1 MDEENELEE
10 GEAWSGREDDS
21 CIDPDAFSYIDKKIQ
36 DVLGHFQK
44 DFEAG
49 LSAENLGA
57 KFGGYGSF
65 LPTYQRSPL
74 ILSQPRS
81 AQDVPSQNV
90 TKSPYNPSVKV
101 TNPNVSVTMSAS
113 CLKNNSVMVPPVDNS
128 CKRDMCVNEPYIQE
142 SNSQHTS
149 LDKPS
154 NITDQKPLKVR
165 IKVGS
170 DNTLARNNVTIY
182 STLGLDLSSPSSFE
196 DSPHGSIGISSEF
209 QDLPDESPKTIFQVM
224 TCFVVP
230 GGLLL
235 SPLQESLFQLVL
247 KDNSFVNKGKRGMLF
262 QGTPEM
268 NSDFAYYSTCSREVK
283 GQMEQQTKSSEHKG
297 RPRVIKNAD
306 GKNDVNL
313 IREIDIETQGGQ
325 ELAPSSISN
334 NADRKAERLMV
345 GNTAKDDTKMLDH
358 QWKMNEAS
366 LKGISTF
373 PGAVDDKPYDLIE
386 STTNNEITNSGNEIT
401 CSRGKLNLRASR
413 TEKKLEEQ
421 NSNKQKNDNSE
432 LQKEVRRKV
441 DKDFGPYSNGQKR
454 RNGQITEPADH
465 IESNS
470 FPHKEKAMG
479 RKDQI
484 SDGKKKPKSRINF
497 RSSGEFLKDNISGS
511 SSAALKER
519 KKNSHA
525 RTDHAEKKSN
535 ALKSHKQSSG
545 ASFRE
550 FHGNIK
556 WDNKSEPSENEVGS
570 QDFHSKRKGKSM
582 KPKHEKSV
590 VSTHTFKEKSGCKK
604 VEETLTSG
612 TFIDEPILTPLTC
625 NVLATDAT
633 VAPPAPAI
641 INDEWV
647 CCDICGKW
655 RLLPYETNP
664 SDLPNTW
671 QCNMLNWLPGMNS
684 CEIGEEE
691 TTNAL
696 IALYLPLAPENGATL
711 DGCHNVASSST
722 SFAGGLPLGQRIEVN
737 IQNVHGTGKRKNTLK
752 DASDMLSHST
762 PKCFPDTVN
771 RGQLASVKCEISNEA
786 NKHHPVEL
794 NSMNKVG
801 LVNESRSSDFNR
813 EKQKIKQKYKQKNLG
828 FYSDEDDHGRQSE
841 KHLKLK
847 SKREV
852 DQDDLGSSKKPR
864 KEILQYSDKE
874 CSNHNLSMEAFE
886 ETGIGGCSTAG
897 IATNESK
904 QRKLPMPKDLKCDSD
919 VNSAASSKRLRDEVQ
934 FNALYVDKSN
944 NLDLSA
950 KKRKVKEWQE
960 GEPNHEALVTSQHLV
975 ENEVIVKGALSESK
989 PVKNRKALLSIP
1001 EGEGS
1006 KATKLNSKMDQKGK
1020 LTRMALP
1027 TSIEHLPDRINRQ
1040 ASYTMVEEHRSN
1052 QSRGNS
1058 ASPRNL
1064 EFNCLKGDM
1073 VHSQPLA
1080 AANSS
1085 SSKVSGSRKSRSNL
1099 KETKGSPIESVSS
1112 SPSRIPRIEKPS
1124 CKRILEQ
1131 NVDVINA
1138 GFSVLRSPKGCADS
1152 EVNGGSAPSGNDRK
1166 ERVFSLQH
1174 RGCKSDLG
1182 KSKLRI
1188 SGSCKEMNLQSTKN
1202 SIGCRLEDSFGPC
1215 ESEKGNT
1222 QEMDEKD
1229 ILRKKDV
1236 TLKWMT
1242 VRQDNIS
1249 TLTVQENMNANG
1261 TSQNEKALNHP
1272 CSDRINCGELP
1283 SELGRSQLKLTSGNE
1298 QETKSWGP
1306 PLVSSPLKASKTA
1319 LEVVDAVSADVLN
1332 FVKQHKQPDIRNGLH
1347 HNNLRHAAPDG
1358 PDPSSPIRKEN
1369 HSVMLKEARDLKHT
1383 ANRLK
1388 SEGLELES
1396 TALYFEAAM
1405 KFLHVAALMEP
1416 INFDCAKQAEAGQMY
1431 FETAKLCKFVAHE
1444 YEKIKEMAATALAY
1458 KCVEVAYMKSA
1469 YSKRPNASKDL
1480 NELQA
1485 AFQFLP
1491 PGESPS
1497 SSASDVDNLNNQAI
1511 LGKDASGKD
1520 GSSPQV
1526 AGNSVI
1532 AARHHQLMWL
1542 LRYIND
1548 INCAFEATRK
1558 SHIAF
1563 EAAIVS
1569 LQKDRV
1575 DGMSYV
1581 RKALDCNFYNIE
1593 GLLRLVRLSLESIG
1607 R

>member
-10 GEAWSGREDDS
+10 GEAWSGPEDDS

-81 AQDVPSQNV
+81 AQDVPSQTV
-90 TKSPYNPSVKV
+90 TKSPYNPSVKA
-101 TNPNVSVTMSAS
+101 TNPNVSVTMSSS

-128 CKRDMCVNEPYIQE
+128 CKKDMCVNEPYIQE

-154 NITDQKPLKVR
+154 NITNQKPLKVR

-182 STLGLDLSSPSSFE
+182 STLGLDMSSPSSFE

-247 KDNSFVNKGKRGMLF
+247 KDNSFVNKGKRAMLF
-262 QGTPEM
+262 QGMREM
-268 NSDFAYYSTCSREVK
+268 NSDFAYYSTCSREVE
-283 GQMEQQTKSSEHKG
+283 GQMEKQTQSSEHKG
-297 RPRVIKNAD
+297 RPSVIKNAE
-306 GKNDVNL
+306 GMNDVNL

-325 ELAPSSISN
+325 ENVPSSISN
-334 NADRKAERLMV
+334 NAARKAERPMV

-373 PGAVDDKPYDLIE
+373 PGAVDDNPYDLIE

-401 CSRGKLNLRASR
+401 YSRGKLNLKASR
-413 TEKKLEEQ
+413 AEKKLEEQ

-441 DKDFGPYSNGQKR
+441 DKDFGPYSSGQKR

-470 FPHKEKAMG
+470 SPHKEKTMEG
-479 RKDQI
+479 KDQI
-484 SDGKKKPKSRINF
+484 SDGKKKPKGQINF
-497 RSSGEFLKDNISGS
+497 RSSGEFSKDNINGS

-684 CEIGEEE
+684 CEISEEE

-696 IALYLPLAPENGATL
+696 IALYFPPAPENSATL
-711 DGCHNVASSST
+711 DGCHNVAGSST
-722 SFAGGLPLGQRIEVN
+722 SLAGGLPLGQRIEVN

-771 RGQLASVKCEISNEA
+771 RDQLASVKCEISNEA
-786 NKHHPVEL
+786 NKHYPVEM

-801 LVNESRSSDFNR
+801 LVNASRSSNFNR

-828 FYSDEDDHGRQSE
+828 FYSDEDDHGGQSE

-874 CSNHNLSMEAFE
+874 CSNHNLSIKAFG
-886 ETGIGGCSTAG
+886 ETGIGGYSTEG
-897 IATNESK
+897 IATNQPK
-904 QRKLPMPKDLKCDSD
+904 QRKLPMPKDLKCDSK
-919 VNSAASSKRLRDEVQ
+919 VNSAASSKKLQDEVQ
-934 FNALYVDKSN
+934 FNALYADKSK
-944 NLDLSA
+944 NLVLSA

-960 GEPNHEALVTSQHLV
+960 GESNQEALVTSQHVV

-989 PVKNRKALLSIP
+989 PIKDRKALLSIP

-1006 KATKLNSKMDQKGK
+1006 KATKLKSKMDQNGK

-1027 TSIEHLPDRINRQ
+1027 ASIEHLPDRINGE
-1040 ASYTMVEEHRSN
+1040 ALYMMVEEHRSN
-1052 QSRGNS
+1052 QSQGHS

-1064 EFNCLKGDM
+1064 EFNYLKGDM
-1073 VHSQPLA
+1073 VHAQPPA

-1099 KETKGSPIESVSS
+1099 KETKGSPVESVSS
-1112 SPSRIPRIEKPS
+1112 SPSRIPHIGKPS

-1131 NVDVINA
+1131 NVDVSNA
-1138 GFSVLRSPKGCADS
+1138 GFSVLRSPKRCEDS
-1152 EVNGGSAPSGNDRK
+1152 EVNDGSAQSGNERK

-1188 SGSCKEMNLQSTKN
+1188 SGSCKEMNVQSTNN
-1202 SIGCRLEDSFGPC
+1202 SIRCRLEDSFGPC

-1222 QEMDEKD
+1222 QEKD
-1229 ILRKKDV
+1229 ILRKKDL
-1236 TLKWMT
+1236 TSKWMT

-1249 TLTVQENMNANG
+1249 TLTLQENMNANG
-1261 TSQNEKALNHP
+1261 ASQNEKALNHP

-1319 LEVVDAVSADVLN
+1319 LEVVDAVSADALN

-1416 INFDCAKQAEAGQMY
+1416 INSDCAKQAEAGQMY

-1485 AFQFLP
+1485 ALQFLP

-1532 AARHHQLMWL
+1532 AARHHQLVWL
-1542 LRYIND
+1542 LNYIND

-1593 GLLRLVRLSLESIG
+1593 GLLQLVRLSLESIG

>member
-10 GEAWSGREDDS
+10 GEAWLGLEDYS

-81 AQDVPSQNV
+81 AQDVPNQTV

-101 TNPNVSVTMSAS
+101 TNPNVSVTMSS
-113 CLKNNSVMVPPVDNS
+113 SYLKNNSVMVPPVDDS
-128 CKRDMCVNEPYIQE
+128 CKRDMCVNEPYVQE

-154 NITDQKPLKVR
+154 NITDQKSLKVR

-170 DNTLARNNVTIY
+170 DNTLARNNATIY
-182 STLGLDLSSPSSFE
+182 STLGLDMSSPSSYE
-196 DSPHGSIGISSEF
+196 DSPHGSRGISSEF
-209 QDLPDESPKTIFQVM
+209 QDLPDESPKTIFQAM

-230 GGLLL
+230 GDLLL

-247 KDNSFVNKGKRGMLF
+247 KDNYFVNKGKRGMLF

-268 NSDFAYYSTCSREVK
+268 NSDFACYSCSRELK
-283 GQMEQQTKSSEHKG
+283 GQMEKQTKSSEHKG
-297 RPRVIKNAD
+297 TPKVIKNAE
-306 GKNDVNL
+306 GKDDANL

-325 ELAPSSISN
+325 ELAPSISN
-334 NADRKAERLMV
+334 NADRKAERSMV

-358 QWKMNEAS
+358 QRKMNKAS
-366 LKGISTF
+366 LKGILTF

-386 STTNNEITNSGNEIT
+386 STTNNEITNSGNKIT
-401 CSRGKLNLRASR
+401 YSRGKLNLKASR

-432 LQKEVRRKV
+432 LQTEVRRKV
-441 DKDFGPYSNGQKR
+441 DKDFGSYSSGQKR
-454 RNGQITEPADH
+454 RNGQISEPADD

-470 FPHKEKAMG
+470 SPHKEKTMEG
-479 RKDQI
+479 KDQI
-484 SDGKKKPKSRINF
+484 SGGQKKPKSQINF
-497 RSSGEFLKDNISGS
+497 RSSGEFSKDNISGS

-525 RTDHAEKKSN
+525 RTDHAEKKPN
-535 ALKSHKQSSG
+535 APKSHKQSSG

-556 WDNKSEPSENEVGS
+556 WDNKSEPLENEVGS
-570 QDFHSKRKGKSM
+570 QDFHSKHKGKSM

-590 VSTHTFKEKSGCKK
+590 VSIDTFKEKSGCKK
-604 VEETLTSG
+604 VEGTLTSG
-612 TFIDEPILTPLTC
+612 TFIDEPIVTPLTC

-633 VAPPAPAI
+633 VAPPMPAI

-647 CCDICGKW
+647 CCDMCGKW

-684 CEIGEEE
+684 CEISEEE

-696 IALYLPLAPENGATL
+696 IALSFPPAPENVAIL
-711 DGCHNVASSST
+711 DGCHNVAGSST
-722 SFAGGLPLGQRIEVN
+722 SLAGGLPVGQRIEVN

-752 DASDMLSHST
+752 DASDILSYST
-762 PKCFPDTVN
+762 PKCFPDSVN
-771 RGQLASVKCEISNEA
+771 RDQLASLKCEISNEA
-786 NKHHPVEL
+786 NKHL

-801 LVNESRSSDFNR
+801 IVNASRSSDFNR
-813 EKQKIKQKYKQKNLG
+813 EKQKIKQKYKQKNHG
-828 FYSDEDDHGRQSE
+828 FYEDDHGGQSE

-874 CSNHNLSMEAFE
+874 CSNHNLAMKAFE
-886 ETGIGGCSTAG
+886 ETGIGGYSTEG
-897 IATNESK
+897 IATNQPK
-904 QRKLPMPKDLKCDSD
+904 QRKLAMPKDLKCDSK
-919 VNSAASSKRLRDEVQ
+919 VNSAASSKMLRGEVQ
-934 FNALYVDKSN
+934 FNASYVDKSN

-950 KKRKVKEWQE
+950 KKRKVKKWQE
-960 GEPNHEALVTSQHLV
+960 REPNQEALVTSQHVV
-975 ENEVIVKGALSESK
+975 ENQVIVKGALSESK
-989 PVKNRKALLSIP
+989 PVKDRKALLSMP

-1006 KATKLNSKMDQKGK
+1006 KATKLNMKMDQKGK

-1027 TSIEHLPDRINRQ
+1027 ASIEHLPNGINGE
-1040 ASYTMVEEHRSN
+1040 ALYMMVEEHRSN
-1052 QSRGNS
+1052 QSQGNS

-1064 EFNCLKGDM
+1064 EFKHLKGDM
-1073 VHSQPLA
+1073 VHAQPPA

-1099 KETKGSPIESVSS
+1099 KETKGSPFESVSS
-1112 SPSRIPRIEKPS
+1112 SPSRIPSIEKPS

-1131 NVDVINA
+1131 NVDVGSA
-1138 GFSVLRSPKGCADS
+1138 GFSVSRSPKRCADS
-1152 EVNGGSAPSGNDRK
+1152 EVNGGSARSGNDRK
-1166 ERVFSLQH
+1166 EGVLSLQH
-1174 RGCKSDLG
+1174 RGWKSDLV

-1202 SIGCRLEDSFGPC
+1202 SIRCRLEDSFGPC

-1222 QEMDEKD
+1222 QEKDEKD
-1229 ILRKKDV
+1229 ILRKKDL
-1236 TLKWMT
+1236 TSKWMT

-1249 TLTVQENMNANG
+1249 TLTVQENMDANG
-1261 TSQNEKALNHP
+1261 TSQNKKALNHP
-1272 CSDRINCGELP
+1272 CSDRITCGELP
-1283 SELGRSQLKLTSGNE
+1283 SKLGRSKLKLTSGNK
-1298 QETKSWGP
+1298 QEKRSWGP

-1319 LEVVDAVSADVLN
+1319 LQVVDAVSASALK

-1347 HNNLRHAAPDG
+1347 HNNLRHAAHDG
-1358 PDPSSPIRKEN
+1358 PDPSSPRRKEN

-1405 KFLHVAALMEP
+1405 KFLHVASLMEP
-1416 INFDCAKQAEAGQMY
+1416 INVDCAKQAEAGQLY
-1431 FETAKLCKFVAHE
+1431 SETAELCIFVAHE

-1485 AFQFLP
+1485 ALQFLP

-1497 SSASDVDNLNNQAI
+1497 SSASDVDNLNNHAI

-1526 AGNSVI
+1526 AANSVI
-1532 AARHHQLMWL
+1532 STCHRQLMRL
-1542 LRYIND
+1542 LHYIDD

-1558 SHIAF
+1558 SHVAF
-1563 EAAIVS
+1563 EAAVVS

-1575 DGMSYV
+1575 DDMPYFDMKCRVS
-1581 RKALDCNFYNIE
+1581 
-1593 GLLRLVRLSLESIG
+1593 LSNAMHLFQMQ
-1607 R
+1607 